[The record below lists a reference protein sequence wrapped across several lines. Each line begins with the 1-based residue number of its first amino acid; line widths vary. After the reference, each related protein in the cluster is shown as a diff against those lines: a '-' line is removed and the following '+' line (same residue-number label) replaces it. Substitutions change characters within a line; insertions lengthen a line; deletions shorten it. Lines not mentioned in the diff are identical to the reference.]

1 MKVNRD
7 QSPAVDTRILHSNG
21 YNLLELATP
30 ITTTE
35 NCDNALLIPDAK
47 PCQIVENLDYGS
59 FRDHSRSI
67 LIPFVVAAIFFTS
80 LIALLAIK
88 SFGPCSYNT
97 VLSFNR
103 NEVIPYISTRNL
115 TIFQPSDDQNGTRFR
130 VALFGDSLISRPA
143 LNLDL
148 NGKIKSFLPQFEVEM
163 TNVASS
169 GSKIFDMRSRLG
181 EIIDVEFVPDA
192 VILYWD
198 SDVSDVDESKMTLDE
213 VDDLRMQYRDN
224 LSFTLSQLVLNIT
237 YVAVAGPGILGDV
250 FPIRLLL
257 T

>member
-7 QSPAVDTRILHSNG
+7 QTPPVDIRILHSNG

-30 ITTTE
+30 VTTSE
-35 NCDNALLIPDAK
+35 NCDNALLISDEK
-47 PCQIVENLDYGS
+47 LCQIVEKPEYGS

-67 LIPFVVAAIFFTS
+67 LIPIVVAAIFFAS

-97 VLSFNR
+97 VLSFNKK
-103 NEVIPYISTRNL
+103 EIIPYISTRNL
-115 TIFQPSDDQNGTRFR
+115 TIFQPFDDQNGTRFR
-130 VALFGDSLISRPA
+130 VSLFGDSLISRPA

-148 NGKIKSFLPQFEVEM
+148 NGKIKSFLPQFELEI

-169 GSKIFDMRSRLG
+169 GSKIFDMRSKLG
-181 EIIDVEFVPDA
+181 DILDLEAVPHA

-198 SDVSDVDESKMTLDE
+198 SDVSDVDESKMTADE
-213 VDDLRMQYRDN
+213 VDDLRTQYRDN
-224 LSFTLSQLVLNIT
+224 LSFTLSQLVLNIS
-237 YVAVAGPGILGDV
+237 YVAVAGPGILGNV
-250 FPIRLLL
+250 YSMKSL
-257 T
+257 